1 MIALFFSNGIG
12 IAYIINP
19 TSSAITFPQ
28 NGSADGLGLR
38 VKKRLVVEF
47 QFFFFR
53 GNQPASQAMP
63 PTRAKIPKT
72 KAQSRRAN
80 GKLMVI

>member
-1 MIALFFSNGIG
+1 MQDS
-12 IAYIINP
+12 
-19 TSSAITFPQ
+19 
-28 NGSADGLGLR
+28 R
-38 VKKRLVVEF
+38 RRRRKVKKHNQLLARAF

-72 KAQSRRAN
+72 KAQSRKAN
-80 GKLMVI
+80 GTLMVI

>member
-1 MIALFFSNGIG
+1 MDHWYRDPNHRIYPIFFHKETLARANSFQ
-12 IAYIINP
+12 A
-19 TSSAITFPQ
+19 
-28 NGSADGLGLR
+28 
-38 VKKRLVVEF
+38 VEF
-47 QFFFFR
+47 QLFFFR

-80 GKLMVI
+80 GKLMTI